1 MVQCAP
7 HGEVQRTTGR
17 EEVPGAPVESW
28 RPGFN
33 KEPMGTIGV
42 TTREPTVAAGGFPG
56 EGDKRNGDKHEESR
70 TVNTTRGTVWDGIRT
85 AIAVTRG

>member
-1 MVQCAP
+1 
-7 HGEVQRTTGR
+7 
-17 EEVPGAPVESW
+17 
-28 RPGFN
+28 
-33 KEPMGTIGV
+33 MGTIGV